1 MNTHTLH
8 AAHAGQTTQTPKT
21 SLIELKNVSK
31 MFQLESGTDIK
42 VLNEVNLA
50 VYDDEVVAL
59 LGPSGSGKS
68 TCLRIMSGLISA
80 TDGDVLARNQQLVGT
95 NLEVSLV
102 FQSFALF
109 PWETVYN
116 NIELALRPLHLPPA
130 ETKSRIKKAIDMVGL
145 EGFEEAYPR
154 ELSGGMKQRVG
165 IARAIVMERPVLFL
179 DEPFSALDVLT
190 ADTLRTEMV
199 KIFLDKKTATRSMVL
214 VTHNIQEAV
223 FMAKRILVMGSN
235 PGHIRR
241 EFINDLPYPRD
252 DSSLAFRKMVS
263 EIHGLIT
270 EALMPDAPPP
280 TPATPAALAAK
291 IAKEPPVETL
301 PSIQITEMIGL
312 LEVISDEGGAAD
324 IFELAHNTG
333 KDFGRTLYLVKAAEL
348 LELVETPKQ
357 RVILTELGRHFVQ
370 GDINVRKRM
379 LHELFSAL
387 RIVQMTSN
395 LLRRDETLRIPIEEL
410 IERVGEWL
418 PNENPQQIV
427 ETLVSWGRFAEYFG
441 YNDDTK
447 ELYLDVGQ
455 ETT

>member
-1 MNTHTLH
+1 VKN
-8 AAHAGQTTQTPKT
+8 

-31 MFQLESGTDIK
+31 IFQLESGTDIK

-68 TCLRIMSGLISA
+68 TCLRIMSGLIKA
-80 TDGDVLARNQQLVGT
+80 TDGDVEARNQPLTGT
-95 NLEVSLV
+95 NLDVALV

-116 NIELALRPLHLPPA
+116 NIELALRPLHLPPTEA
-130 ETKSRIKKAIDMVGL
+130 KSRIKKAIDLVGL

-165 IARAIVMERPVLFL
+165 IARAIVMERPIIFL

-190 ADTLRTEMV
+190 ADTLRSEIV

-214 VTHNIQEAV
+214 VTHNIHEAV
-223 FMAKRILVMGSN
+223 IMAKRILVMGSN

-263 EIHGLIT
+263 EIYGLIT
-270 EALMPDAPPP
+270 EALMPDSPPVSTTPSVLPTKQAP
-280 TPATPAALAAK
+280 
-291 IAKEPPVETL
+291 KEPPVETL
-301 PSIQITEMIGL
+301 PNIQITEMIGL

-333 KDFGRTLYLVKAAEL
+333 KDFGKTLYLVKAAEI

-357 RVILTELGRHFVQ
+357 RVILTELGRHFVE

-379 LHELFSAL
+379 LNELFGHL

-410 IERVGEWL
+410 TERVGEWL
-418 PNENPQQIV
+418 PNENPPQIV
-427 ETLVSWGRFAEYFG
+427 ETLVLWGRFAEYFG

-447 ELYLDVGQ
+447 EIYLDVGQ
-455 ETT
+455 ETS